1 MNDFLL
7 GAGTA
12 LFITAVFSAL
22 FYCLRRRRRKRLD
35 REQEDIVRQHFA
47 ETREMYRQMRGWRH
61 DYRNHMQVMKAML
74 SLGKA
79 KELAAYLQEL
89 DRELTEV
96 DTAVKTGNI
105 TVDAVLNSKLTAA
118 EKNGISVIAK
128 AMVPEAL
135 AVPETDL
142 CVIIGNLLDNAVEA
156 NMKLPEK
163 HRFLR
168 VYIGELRGRLY
179 ISVTNATKGRA
190 GGQGGL
196 FRTTKPG
203 ADHGFG
209 LLRIDKAVRRSGGS
223 VNRQSED
230 GVFATEVLMPL
241 ENTVRA

>member
-1 MNDFLL
+1 MNEFLL
-7 GAGTA
+7 GAGAA
-12 LFITAVFSAL
+12 LTIAAAFLTL
-22 FYCLRRRRRKRLD
+22 LYCLRKRKRKRLD
-35 REQEDIVRQHFA
+35 REQEDMIRQHFA

-74 SLGKA
+74 SLEKT

-118 EKNGISVIAK
+118 EKNGISVNAK
-128 AMVPEAL
+128 AMVPEVL
-135 AVPETDL
+135 GVPETDL

-156 NMKLPEK
+156 NRKLPEE

-179 ISVTNATKGRA
+179 ISVTNAALGRA

-196 FRTTKPG
+196 FRTTKTG
-203 ADHGFG
+203 AEHGFG
-209 LLRIDKAVRRSGGS
+209 LARIDKAVRRSGGS

-230 GVFATEVLMPL
+230 GVFATEVLLPL